1 MYIYNTK
8 MYKIPAV
15 MHNVIYIFLVNLM
28 INLLPSIGYYAHVG
42 GFIAGILLAFIF
54 TKNSNWVSLKN
65 NTIIV
70 GIILCIVLGY
80 KCMTNTF
87 INTLY
92 AKSDMTVIDTY
103 NSLGLKET
111 SLKLFIRLNT
121 IYEETK

>member
-1 MYIYNTK
+1 
-8 MYKIPAV
+8 
-15 MHNVIYIFLVNLM
+15 
-28 INLLPSIGYYAHVG
+28 
-42 GFIAGILLAFIF
+42 
-54 TKNSNWVSLKN
+54 
-65 NTIIV
+65 
-70 GIILCIVLGY
+70 
-80 KCMTNTF
+80 MTNTF